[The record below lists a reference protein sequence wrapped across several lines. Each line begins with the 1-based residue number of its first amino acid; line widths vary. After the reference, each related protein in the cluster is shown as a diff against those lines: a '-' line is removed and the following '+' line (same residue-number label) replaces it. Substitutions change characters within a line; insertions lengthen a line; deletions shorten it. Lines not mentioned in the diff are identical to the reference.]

1 MEKNLFEIATRNR
14 YRFNYKGVMTVED
27 LWSLRVEDLD
37 AIFKMLNRQKK
48 TADEDSLLATKSA
61 EDQDLANKIDIVRYI
76 VSVKLAEAAE
86 RVSAAEKK
94 AQRDK
99 IMEIV
104 AKKKDKALEDMGI
117 DDLMKK
123 LKDGYWPD
131 CYINTEDIQYNPA
144 NGEQFIDGKKVDV
157 INPYSK
163 SDDDEKDRYEAFEKD
178 NGVVKVIISRTRERH
193 IHYMV

>member
-1 MEKNLFEIATRNR
+1 MEKNLFEIATRTR
-14 YRFNYKGVMTVED
+14 YRFNYKGIMTVED

-117 DDLMKK
+117 EDLMKK
-123 LKDGYWPD
+123 LEEL
-131 CYINTEDIQYNPA
+131 N
-144 NGEQFIDGKKVDV
+144 
-157 INPYSK
+157 
-163 SDDDEKDRYEAFEKD
+163 
-178 NGVVKVIISRTRERH
+178 
-193 IHYMV
+193 

>member
-104 AKKKDKALEDMGI
+104 AKKKDKELEDMGI
-117 DDLMKK
+117 EDLMKK
-123 LKDGYWPD
+123 LEEL
-131 CYINTEDIQYNPA
+131 N
-144 NGEQFIDGKKVDV
+144 
-157 INPYSK
+157 
-163 SDDDEKDRYEAFEKD
+163 
-178 NGVVKVIISRTRERH
+178 
-193 IHYMV
+193 

>member
-76 VSVKLAEAAE
+76 VSVKLAEEAE

-117 DDLMKK
+117 EDLMKK
-123 LKDGYWPD
+123 LEEL
-131 CYINTEDIQYNPA
+131 N
-144 NGEQFIDGKKVDV
+144 
-157 INPYSK
+157 
-163 SDDDEKDRYEAFEKD
+163 
-178 NGVVKVIISRTRERH
+178 
-193 IHYMV
+193 

>member
-14 YRFNYKGVMTVED
+14 YRFNYKGVMSVED

-37 AIFKMLNRQKK
+37 AIFKMLNHQKK

-117 DDLMKK
+117 EDLMKK
-123 LKDGYWPD
+123 LEEL
-131 CYINTEDIQYNPA
+131 N
-144 NGEQFIDGKKVDV
+144 
-157 INPYSK
+157 
-163 SDDDEKDRYEAFEKD
+163 
-178 NGVVKVIISRTRERH
+178 
-193 IHYMV
+193 

>member
-27 LWSLRVEDLD
+27 MWSLRVEDLD

-117 DDLMKK
+117 EDLMKK
-123 LKDGYWPD
+123 LEEL
-131 CYINTEDIQYNPA
+131 N
-144 NGEQFIDGKKVDV
+144 
-157 INPYSK
+157 
-163 SDDDEKDRYEAFEKD
+163 
-178 NGVVKVIISRTRERH
+178 
-193 IHYMV
+193 

>member
-61 EDQDLANKIDIVRYI
+61 EDQDLANKIDIDRYI

-86 RVSAAEKK
+86 RVSAARRRHS
-94 AQRDK
+94 AIRSWRSWQRK
-99 IMEIV
+99 RIRQ
-104 AKKKDKALEDMGI
+104 LEDMGI
-117 DDLMKK
+117 EDLMKK
-123 LKDGYWPD
+123 LEEL
-131 CYINTEDIQYNPA
+131 N
-144 NGEQFIDGKKVDV
+144 
-157 INPYSK
+157 
-163 SDDDEKDRYEAFEKD
+163 
-178 NGVVKVIISRTRERH
+178 
-193 IHYMV
+193 

>member
-48 TADEDSLLATKSA
+48 TSDEDSLLATKSA

-99 IMEIV
+99 ILEIV

-117 DDLMKK
+117 EDLMKK
-123 LKDGYWPD
+123 LEEL
-131 CYINTEDIQYNPA
+131 N
-144 NGEQFIDGKKVDV
+144 
-157 INPYSK
+157 
-163 SDDDEKDRYEAFEKD
+163 
-178 NGVVKVIISRTRERH
+178 
-193 IHYMV
+193 

>member
-76 VSVKLAEAAE
+76 VSVKLAKAAE

-117 DDLMKK
+117 EDLMKK
-123 LKDGYWPD
+123 LEEL
-131 CYINTEDIQYNPA
+131 N
-144 NGEQFIDGKKVDV
+144 
-157 INPYSK
+157 
-163 SDDDEKDRYEAFEKD
+163 
-178 NGVVKVIISRTRERH
+178 
-193 IHYMV
+193 

>member
-27 LWSLRVEDLD
+27 LCSLRVEDLD

-117 DDLMKK
+117 EDLMKK
-123 LKDGYWPD
+123 LEEL
-131 CYINTEDIQYNPA
+131 N
-144 NGEQFIDGKKVDV
+144 
-157 INPYSK
+157 
-163 SDDDEKDRYEAFEKD
+163 
-178 NGVVKVIISRTRERH
+178 
-193 IHYMV
+193 

>member
-37 AIFKMLNRQKK
+37 AIFKALNRQKK

-123 LKDGYWPD
+123 LEEL
-131 CYINTEDIQYNPA
+131 N
-144 NGEQFIDGKKVDV
+144 
-157 INPYSK
+157 
-163 SDDDEKDRYEAFEKD
+163 
-178 NGVVKVIISRTRERH
+178 
-193 IHYMV
+193 

>member
-27 LWSLRVEDLD
+27 LWSLQVEDLD

-123 LKDGYWPD
+123 LEEL
-131 CYINTEDIQYNPA
+131 N
-144 NGEQFIDGKKVDV
+144 
-157 INPYSK
+157 
-163 SDDDEKDRYEAFEKD
+163 
-178 NGVVKVIISRTRERH
+178 
-193 IHYMV
+193 

>member
-1 MEKNLFEIATRNR
+1 MAETTMAARFHQPSLKATYNKPAKVWESEALPIGNG
-14 YRFNYKGVMTVED
+14 YMGVMTVED

-117 DDLMKK
+117 EDLMKK
-123 LKDGYWPD
+123 LEEL
-131 CYINTEDIQYNPA
+131 N
-144 NGEQFIDGKKVDV
+144 
-157 INPYSK
+157 
-163 SDDDEKDRYEAFEKD
+163 
-178 NGVVKVIISRTRERH
+178 
-193 IHYMV
+193 

>member
-117 DDLMKK
+117 EDLMRK
-123 LKDGYWPD
+123 LEEL
-131 CYINTEDIQYNPA
+131 N
-144 NGEQFIDGKKVDV
+144 
-157 INPYSK
+157 
-163 SDDDEKDRYEAFEKD
+163 
-178 NGVVKVIISRTRERH
+178 
-193 IHYMV
+193 

>member
-76 VSVKLAEAAE
+76 VSVKLAEAAD
-86 RVSAAEKK
+86 RVSATEKK

-117 DDLMKK
+117 EDLMKK
-123 LKDGYWPD
+123 LEEL
-131 CYINTEDIQYNPA
+131 N
-144 NGEQFIDGKKVDV
+144 
-157 INPYSK
+157 
-163 SDDDEKDRYEAFEKD
+163 
-178 NGVVKVIISRTRERH
+178 
-193 IHYMV
+193 

>member
-99 IMEIV
+99 IMKIV

-117 DDLMKK
+117 EDLMKK
-123 LKDGYWPD
+123 LEEL
-131 CYINTEDIQYNPA
+131 N
-144 NGEQFIDGKKVDV
+144 
-157 INPYSK
+157 
-163 SDDDEKDRYEAFEKD
+163 
-178 NGVVKVIISRTRERH
+178 
-193 IHYMV
+193 

>member
-61 EDQDLANKIDIVRYI
+61 EDQDLSNKIDIVRYI

-117 DDLMKK
+117 EDLMKK
-123 LKDGYWPD
+123 LEEL
-131 CYINTEDIQYNPA
+131 N
-144 NGEQFIDGKKVDV
+144 
-157 INPYSK
+157 
-163 SDDDEKDRYEAFEKD
+163 
-178 NGVVKVIISRTRERH
+178 
-193 IHYMV
+193 

>member
-61 EDQDLANKIDIVRYI
+61 EDQNLANKIDIVRYI

-117 DDLMKK
+117 EDLMKK
-123 LKDGYWPD
+123 LEEL
-131 CYINTEDIQYNPA
+131 N
-144 NGEQFIDGKKVDV
+144 
-157 INPYSK
+157 
-163 SDDDEKDRYEAFEKD
+163 
-178 NGVVKVIISRTRERH
+178 
-193 IHYMV
+193 

>member
-14 YRFNYKGVMTVED
+14 YRFNYKGVMSVED

-61 EDQDLANKIDIVRYI
+61 EDQDLANKIDIVMYI

-117 DDLMKK
+117 EDLMKK
-123 LKDGYWPD
+123 LEEL
-131 CYINTEDIQYNPA
+131 N
-144 NGEQFIDGKKVDV
+144 
-157 INPYSK
+157 
-163 SDDDEKDRYEAFEKD
+163 
-178 NGVVKVIISRTRERH
+178 
-193 IHYMV
+193 

>member
-48 TADEDSLLATKSA
+48 IADEDSLLATKSA

-117 DDLMKK
+117 EDLMKK
-123 LKDGYWPD
+123 LEEL
-131 CYINTEDIQYNPA
+131 N
-144 NGEQFIDGKKVDV
+144 
-157 INPYSK
+157 
-163 SDDDEKDRYEAFEKD
+163 
-178 NGVVKVIISRTRERH
+178 
-193 IHYMV
+193 

>member
-99 IMEIV
+99 IIEIV

-117 DDLMKK
+117 EDLMKK
-123 LKDGYWPD
+123 LEEL
-131 CYINTEDIQYNPA
+131 N
-144 NGEQFIDGKKVDV
+144 
-157 INPYSK
+157 
-163 SDDDEKDRYEAFEKD
+163 
-178 NGVVKVIISRTRERH
+178 
-193 IHYMV
+193 

>member
-76 VSVKLAEAAE
+76 VSVKLAEAAD

-99 IMEIV
+99 ILEIV
-104 AKKKDKALEDMGI
+104 AKKKNKALEDMGI
-117 DDLMKK
+117 EDLMKK
-123 LKDGYWPD
+123 LEEL
-131 CYINTEDIQYNPA
+131 N
-144 NGEQFIDGKKVDV
+144 
-157 INPYSK
+157 
-163 SDDDEKDRYEAFEKD
+163 
-178 NGVVKVIISRTRERH
+178 
-193 IHYMV
+193 

>member
-1 MEKNLFEIATRNR
+1 MEKNLFEIATRNH

-76 VSVKLAEAAE
+76 VSVKLAEAAD

-99 IMEIV
+99 ILEIV

-117 DDLMKK
+117 EDLMKK
-123 LKDGYWPD
+123 L
-131 CYINTEDIQYNPA
+131 EDLN
-144 NGEQFIDGKKVDV
+144 
-157 INPYSK
+157 
-163 SDDDEKDRYEAFEKD
+163 
-178 NGVVKVIISRTRERH
+178 
-193 IHYMV
+193 

>member
-1 MEKNLFEIATRNR
+1 MEQNLRFKPGDKVVVRPDLDIHIRYQALTGQNAGWGIAPSLVMTLLAGQEFEVRSYSYSQKTLKLKGEIIMEKNLFEIATRNR

-117 DDLMKK
+117 EDLMKK
-123 LKDGYWPD
+123 LEEL
-131 CYINTEDIQYNPA
+131 N
-144 NGEQFIDGKKVDV
+144 
-157 INPYSK
+157 
-163 SDDDEKDRYEAFEKD
+163 
-178 NGVVKVIISRTRERH
+178 
-193 IHYMV
+193 

>member
-37 AIFKMLNRQKK
+37 AIFKMLNCQKK

-99 IMEIV
+99 IMKIV

-117 DDLMKK
+117 EDLMKK
-123 LKDGYWPD
+123 LEEL
-131 CYINTEDIQYNPA
+131 N
-144 NGEQFIDGKKVDV
+144 
-157 INPYSK
+157 
-163 SDDDEKDRYEAFEKD
+163 
-178 NGVVKVIISRTRERH
+178 
-193 IHYMV
+193 

>member
-48 TADEDSLLATKSA
+48 TADEDSLLAIKSA

-117 DDLMKK
+117 EDLMKK
-123 LKDGYWPD
+123 LEEL
-131 CYINTEDIQYNPA
+131 N
-144 NGEQFIDGKKVDV
+144 
-157 INPYSK
+157 
-163 SDDDEKDRYEAFEKD
+163 
-178 NGVVKVIISRTRERH
+178 
-193 IHYMV
+193 

>member
-1 MEKNLFEIATRNR
+1 MEKNLFEIATRYR

-61 EDQDLANKIDIVRYI
+61 EDQDLDNKIDIVRYI

-123 LKDGYWPD
+123 LEEL
-131 CYINTEDIQYNPA
+131 N
-144 NGEQFIDGKKVDV
+144 
-157 INPYSK
+157 
-163 SDDDEKDRYEAFEKD
+163 
-178 NGVVKVIISRTRERH
+178 
-193 IHYMV
+193 

>member
-48 TADEDSLLATKSA
+48 IADEDSLLATKSA

-104 AKKKDKALEDMGI
+104 AKKKDKALEDMVI
-117 DDLMKK
+117 EDLMKK
-123 LKDGYWPD
+123 LEEL
-131 CYINTEDIQYNPA
+131 N
-144 NGEQFIDGKKVDV
+144 
-157 INPYSK
+157 
-163 SDDDEKDRYEAFEKD
+163 
-178 NGVVKVIISRTRERH
+178 
-193 IHYMV
+193 